1 MRLTEIYGSDDEAKR
16 ASSADEFK
24 PGWHPARIKEAHER
38 PDKNGEDMIELL
50 LGLPFR
56 GNGEF
61 ERRDWLSNNKRG
73 ARKLRNCC
81 IACNVLDH
89 YEQQDIQP
97 ALFPGKDVLVKLVRS
112 GRFLNIEDYRPL
124 NSTGVGGYFR
134 TAAKSLVL
142 LGGVSALAL
151 LGACAGMPDPF
162 NPYPRGQSYY
172 YAAPRPYQRPAYVPP
187 QNYAYRQAPVPP
199 APSPSWQRDLGV
211 GAVGAGLGVAGGM
224 MASRGGTAA
233 ALGEGAE
240 AATVGEAVTA
250 GRALG
255 AARAGAAAVGAAEA
269 AEAAAVAGE
278 VEEGA
283 IIIEILEGLLLL

>member
-162 NPYPRGQSYY
+162 NPYPRGGQSYYY
-172 YAAPRPYQRPAYVPP
+172 YAAPTPYQRPAYVAP
-187 QNYAYRQAPVPP
+187 QNYAYRPQAPVPST
-199 APSPSWQRDLGV
+199 PSPSWQRDLGM
-211 GAVGAGLGVAGGM
+211 GAVGAGLGVAGV
-224 MASRGGTAA
+224 MAARGGTAA
-233 ALGEGAE
+233 ALGEGA
-240 AATVGEAVTA
+240 ATA
-250 GRALG
+250 GRAVG

-269 AEAAAVAGE
+269 AAVAAE
-278 VEEGA
+278 VEEGS
-283 IIIEILEGLLLL
+283 IIIEIIEGLLLL